1 MILRAKKKEN
11 IDGKNYL
18 RISEFDIKS
27 HKFNGKSWKYVLED
41 NAHSIGDFNM
51 IDDEYGLIIKRDDTE
66 GVMLKSCKS
75 GEDAKFCFD
84 NPAKFKRVYKIKLD
98 GDEAKKLAYIDLMN
112 IQDPDKISRKPLED
126 DKFVFPF
133 FTIENVDIVDDKHIV
148 VGNDNNFPK
157 SSSREPNT
165 GDDNELILL
174 EVSEFLKAK

>member
-1 MILRAKKKEN
+1 MAQSKNKTKLYPLLEGALFDFESEKKEN

-18 RISEFDIKS
+18 RILEFDIKS

-133 FTIENVDIVDDKHIV
+133 FTIEM
-148 VGNDNNFPK
+148 
-157 SSSREPNT
+157 
-165 GDDNELILL
+165 LILRMINI
-174 EVSEFLKAK
+174 

>member
-1 MILRAKKKEN
+1 
-11 IDGKNYL
+11 
-18 RISEFDIKS
+18 
-27 HKFNGKSWKYVLED
+27 
-41 NAHSIGDFNM
+41 M

-165 GDDNELILL
+165 ADDNELILL